1 MLISGFQK
9 STLLDYPGKVSAL
22 IFTYG
27 CNLRCEYCHNP
38 ELVVLPCNKTNI
50 TTNEEVLSFLKS
62 RKDLLDALVIT
73 GGEPTLQ
80 KDLIPFIKEV
90 KKIGLLVKL
99 DTNGT
104 NSKIVKELLDL
115 DIVDYWAMDI
125 KYEDEIY
132 EQNLQ
137 KDVQYE
143 EIKRSIK
150 LIKERAR
157 DYEFRTTYVKGIHS
171 IKSAEGIGKLIEGSK
186 RYYIQNFR
194 PGKTINP
201 GLNRSNSFTPK
212 ELKQIEKT
220 IKKYIKEV
228 EIRE

>member
-1 MLISGFQK
+1 MLITGFQK

-38 ELVVLPCNKTNI
+38 ELVILPCLKENVVKE
-50 TTNEEVLSFLKS
+50 EEVLSFLKK
-62 RKDLLDALVIT
+62 RKPLIDALSIT

-80 KDLIPFIKEV
+80 NDLIPFIQKV
-90 KKIGLLVKL
+90 KALGLLVKL

-104 NSKIVKELLDL
+104 RSKIVKEILDL

-125 KYEDEIY
+125 KYEKEIY
-132 EQNLQ
+132 EQELGETIEY
-137 KDVQYE
+137 D
-143 EIKRSIK
+143 EIKESIK
-150 LIKERAR
+150 LIMKKAR
-157 DYEFRTTYVKGIHS
+157 DYEFRTTYVKGIHTVE
-171 IKSAEGIGKLIEGSK
+171 SAEGIGKLIKGAK

-201 GLNRSNSFTPK
+201 SLNRTNSFTSK
-212 ELKQIEKT
+212 ELKDIQKI
-220 IKKYIKEV
+220 INKYV
-228 EIRE
+228 NSSEIRE

>member
-9 STLLDYPGKVSAL
+9 STLLDYPDKVACL

-38 ELVVLPCNKTNI
+38 ELVIFPCIKESI
-50 TTNEEVLSFLKS
+50 IKEDEVLKFIKH
-62 RKDLLDALVIT
+62 RNGLLDAVVIT

-80 KDLIPFIKEV
+80 PDLILFIK
-90 KKIGLLVKL
+90 KIKELGLLVKL

-104 NSKIVKELLDL
+104 NSKIVEDLLNL
-115 DIVDYWAMDI
+115 DIVDYWAMDV

-132 EQNLQ
+132 KQNLEDEISF
-137 KDVQYE
+137 K
-143 EIKRSIK
+143 EIKRCIE
-150 LIKERAR
+150 LIKEKAK
-157 DYEFRTTYVKGIHS
+157 DYEFRTTYVKGIHTIDS
-171 IKSAEGIGKLIEGSK
+171 VEGIGKLIKGSR

-201 GLNRSNSFTPK
+201 SLNNENSFTIK
-212 ELKQIEKT
+212 ELKKF
-220 IKKYIKEV
+220 KKILKNYSDSV